1 MAGWGRLVVGA
12 ALGAV
17 GALYATNEEFR
28 KRLPEEAR
36 ELPVVVRRR
45 LKAARAAGA
54 EASARRRAEIL
65 TELESHGGD
74 HVGENR
80 ERLGSTSAR
89 AVRSPEALSLPESAA
104 EPGAEP
110 GGEAATETVAETGV
124 AAPARR
130 VEDGR
135 E

>member
-36 ELPVVVRRR
+36 ELPVAVRRR

-65 TELESHGGD
+65 TELESHGGN
-74 HVGENR
+74 HVGANR

-89 AVRSPEALSLPESAA
+89 AVHGSEAAALPESGAKPEARPGEEAAA
-104 EPGAEP
+104 E
-110 GGEAATETVAETGV
+110 EAGIVAPMG
-124 AAPARR
+124 RS
-130 VEDGR
+130 EDGR